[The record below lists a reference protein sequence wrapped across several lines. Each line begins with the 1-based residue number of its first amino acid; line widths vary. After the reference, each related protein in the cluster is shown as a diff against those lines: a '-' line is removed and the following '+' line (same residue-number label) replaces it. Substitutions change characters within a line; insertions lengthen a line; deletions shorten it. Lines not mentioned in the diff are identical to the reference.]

1 MSAKRSVFPGRDPA
15 HAHPGHNEPDLM
27 DDLYTGNPGV
37 EQPRP
42 EPEDLAAESS
52 PRGANR
58 KGHAAYAAHEKRADP
73 RQAQPH
79 DAGHGQPQGPGSRDP
94 MDMMPPFEPRQK
106 GHGLGGLFSGR
117 GLDEEAAPAHTDPLS
132 IIPADV
138 LERECRARLC
148 PDCPVQ
154 KEAADA
160 RLRALAEV
168 DNAKKRM
175 EREHSEQARFAAEG
189 VLSDILPSL
198 DNLELALQHASGNEA
213 CKDFVTGVRMTRKL
227 LDEALAGHGLKTVGE
242 RGEEF
247 NPALHEAMGMVND
260 HEVPDGHISSLLARG
275 YQLNGR
281 LLRPAKVMVC
291 RKG

>member
-1 MSAKRSVFPGRDPA
+1 MSAKRSVFPGHD
-15 HAHPGHNEPDLM
+15 ETDLSDLPDLM
-27 DDLYTGNPGV
+27 DDLYSGNPGV
-37 EQPRP
+37 EQPCP
-42 EPEDLAAESS
+42 DPEDLAAESA

-58 KGHAAYAAHEKRADP
+58 KGHAAYAANEKRADA
-73 RQAQPH
+73 RQGQAAPH
-79 DAGHGQPQGPGSRDP
+79 DGGPGQPQGPGAWDP

-106 GHGLGGLFSGR
+106 GQGLGGLFGGR
-117 GLDEEAAPAHTDPLS
+117 GLEEEAAPGHGIPLS

-138 LERECRARLC
+138 LERECRSRLC
-148 PDCPVQ
+148 PDCQVQ

-168 DNAKKRM
+168 DNAKKRI
-175 EREHSEQARFAAEG
+175 EREHSEQVRFAAEG

-198 DNLELALQHASGNEA
+198 DNLDLALQHASGNEA

-227 LDEALAGHGLKTVGE
+227 LDDALAGHGLKSVGE

-260 HEVPDGHISSLLARG
+260 REVPDGHISSLLARG

-291 RKG
+291 RRG